1 MPQQFANETE
11 RFREDGFVLV
21 PGLLNPAE
29 TEILVQAAHADQLL
43 QKSAFELADAQGGR
57 IRLSGWNHAGDNT
70 MGIVART
77 RRIVDRMEA
86 FLGGEVYHYHSKM
99 ILKEPRVG
107 GAWEWHQDYG
117 YWYQNGCLYP
127 DMGSC
132 VIAIDAATRE
142 NGCLEVLKGSH
153 KMGRIEHGRYGGQ
166 TGADPE
172 RVNEALKR
180 LETVHCEME
189 PGTGFFFHAN
199 LLHASAQNTSPRPR
213 WALICCYNA
222 ASNDPYRD
230 SHHPRY
236 NRLDKVDDDAILRT
250 GVKSSNTS
258 SDFVDPASDKTT
270 EGVKVLRHSS
280 EVTQ

>member
-1 MPQQFANETE
+1 MSKQFETE
-11 RFREDGFVLV
+11 NQKFQEDGFVLV
-21 PGLLNPAE
+21 PGLLNPEE
-29 TEILVQAAHADQLL
+29 TKILVQAAHGDQLL

-57 IRLSGWNHAGDNT
+57 IKLSGWNHAGDDT

-77 RRIVDRMEA
+77 RRIVDRIEM

-127 DMGSC
+127 YMASC
-132 VIAIDAATRE
+132 LIAIDAATRE
-142 NGCLEVLKGSH
+142 NGCLQILKGSH
-153 KMGRIEHGRYGGQ
+153 HMGRIEHGRNAGQ

-172 RVNEALKR
+172 RVHEALKR
-180 LETVHCEME
+180 LETVYCEME
-189 PGTGFFFHAN
+189 PGGGLFFHAN
-199 LLHASAQNTSPRPR
+199 LLHASAKNTSPRPR

-222 ASNDPYRD
+222 ARNDPYKD

-236 NRLDKVDDDAILRT
+236 NKLDRVDDDSILRT
-250 GVKSSNTS
+250 GVRATEPE
-258 SDFVDPASDKTT
+258 SDYVDPASDKTA
-270 EGVKVLRHSS
+270 EGVKVSS
-280 EVTQ
+280 

>member
-1 MPQQFANETE
+1 
-11 RFREDGFVLV
+11 
-21 PGLLNPAE
+21 
-29 TEILVQAAHADQLL
+29 
-43 QKSAFELADAQGGR
+43 
-57 IRLSGWNHAGDNT
+57 

-77 RRIVDRMEA
+77 HRIVDRMEM

-132 VIAIDAATRE
+132 LIAIDEATRE
-142 NGCLEVLKGSH
+142 NGCLQVLKGSH
-153 KMGRIEHGRYGGQ
+153 RMGRIEHGRSAGQ

-172 RVNEALKR
+172 RVAVALER
-180 LETVHCEME
+180 LETVFCEMK
-189 PGTGFFFHAN
+189 PGTGLFFHSN
-199 LLHASAQNTSPRPR
+199 LLHASAQNTSPRAR

-222 ASNDPYRD
+222 ARNNPYKD

-236 NRLDKVDDDAILRT
+236 NRLDKVFDDAIVKT
-250 GVKSSNTS
+250 GIRATDSG
-258 SDFVDPASDKTT
+258 SDFVEPAGDKTS
-270 EGVKVLRHSS
+270 EGVKVS
-280 EVTQ
+280 

>member
-1 MPQQFANETE
+1 MHHQFEKENRQFQEE
-11 RFREDGFVLV
+11 GFVLV
-21 PGLLNPAE
+21 PGLLNDKE
-29 TEILVQAAHADQLL
+29 TRIVTESAHADQLL
-43 QKSAFELADAQGGR
+43 QKSAFELADTKGGR
-57 IRLSGWNHAGDNT
+57 IRLSGWNHAGDDT

-77 RRIVDRMEA
+77 HRIVDRMEM

-132 VIAIDAATRE
+132 LIAIDEATRE
-142 NGCLEVLKGSH
+142 NGCLQVLKGSH
-153 KMGRIEHGRYGGQ
+153 LMGRIEHGRSAGQ

-172 RVNEALKR
+172 RVAVALER
-180 LETVHCEME
+180 LETVFCEMK
-189 PGTGFFFHAN
+189 PGTGLFFHSN
-199 LLHASAQNTSPRPR
+199 LLHASAQNTSPRAR

-222 ASNDPYRD
+222 ARNNPYKD

-236 NRLDKVDDDAILRT
+236 NRLDKVSDDAILKT
-250 GVKSSNTS
+250 GIRATDSG
-258 SDFVDPASDKTT
+258 SDFVEPASDKTS
-270 EGVKVLRHSS
+270 EGVKVS
-280 EVTQ
+280 